1 MIGCCA
7 NGTPAVAVGEGWVRM
22 TNLLATPAT
31 SRKAPKLQLVE
42 RPVTLAVPVTL
53 RMPLANGVPAVGR
66 TRTFCQVNVQV
77 APLLGNVTVKASCV
91 DVTEVIATDVP
102 EPT

>member
-7 NGTPAVAVGEGWVRM
+7 NATPAAAVAEGWVRI
-22 TNLLATPAT
+22 TNLFAAPAT
-31 SRKAPKLQLVE
+31 SCKLPKLQLVE

-53 RMPLANGVPAVGR
+53 RIPLANGVPAVGR

-77 APLLGNVTVKASCV
+77 APLLGNVTVKVSCV
-91 DVTEVIATDVP
+91 EVTEVIATDVL